1 MLKARR
7 WIRRSGFHFLRLLA
21 KVSALGGY
29 GGVAFVGEKLGT
41 AHYRLGGSKRRRL
54 LSQMARALPERADE
68 GKLEADLKE
77 AYRIND
83 RAILEIL
90 AAYGG
95 ALPPAELAAAC
106 TLDNHQVLDQLV
118 RQGAGVILL
127 GMHMGN
133 GVALAIHLAHI
144 GYPVSVVYRESNK
157 IRPQFFAD
165 GIERNGMNA
174 IPALPAS
181 AGFRQMLR
189 ALKGGGI
196 LFILMDQAS
205 KRSGVETP
213 FLGKTLAMPPGPVE
227 LARRTGAPVLPVQL
241 KDVCDGWRFRL
252 GNPIKL
258 DGTQAVDQQ
267 VKMLSELMET
277 EIRSH
282 PQWWT
287 WHQRRWLRHPFSQN
301 HDIQSQ

>member
-1 MLKARR
+1 MLKTRR
-7 WIRRSGFHFLRLLA
+7 WVRRAGFHFLRILA
-21 KVSALGGY
+21 RVSALGGY
-29 GGVAFVGEKLGT
+29 AGVAFIGEKLGA
-41 AHYRLGGSKRRRL
+41 AHYHLGGSKRRQL
-54 LSQMARALPERADE
+54 LSQMARVLPERADA
-68 GKLEADLKE
+68 GQIKADLKQ
-77 AYRIND
+77 AYRVND

-90 AAYGG
+90 AAYSG
-95 ALPPAELAAAC
+95 ALPPAALAGVC
-106 TLDNHQVLDQLV
+106 TLENHQVLDKLHQL
-118 RQGAGVILL
+118 GSGVILL

-133 GVALAIHLAHI
+133 GVALAIHLAHR
-144 GYPVSVVYRESNK
+144 GYPVSIVYRESNK
-157 IRPQFFAD
+157 IRPQFFAY

-205 KRSGVETP
+205 KRGGVETP

-227 LARRTGAPVLPVQL
+227 LARRTNAPIVPVRL
-241 KDVCDGWRFRL
+241 REARGGWRFRL
-252 GNPIKL
+252 GTPIRL
-258 DGTQAVDQQ
+258 DNAQTVNQQ
-267 VKMLSELMET
+267 VKMLSELMEA
-277 EIRSH
+277 EILSH

-301 HDIQSQ
+301 PDTQNQ